1 MGLLTAIQADITSGR
16 KPPHNV
22 RADKRL
28 VRVRAR
34 GGRCRLGD
42 SGAGEPDRAIAEVS
56 DAFGFVERGEPGG
69 VDPVDLGGVRG
80 DGAGFLFQ
88 GEHDIPVAGVVENG
102 AYGLIDAQQPGG
114 HLVVGGSLGGVFPCQ
129 VGVFAAWATSRGAA
143 LIDREIYLP
152 RAWADDRER
161 RVAAQVPETARFATK
176 PRLAETMIDRIP
188 PQLPTGTWLAADEV
202 YGRDGGF
209 RSRARFTTRSTLTS
223 HSPAGRWP
231 Q

>member
-1 MGLLTAIQADITSGR
+1 M
-16 KPPHNV
+16 
-22 RADKRL
+22 
-28 VRVRAR
+28 
-34 GGRCRLGD
+34 
-42 SGAGEPDRAIAEVS
+42 
-56 DAFGFVERGEPGG
+56 
-69 VDPVDLGGVRG
+69 
-80 DGAGFLFQ
+80 
-88 GEHDIPVAGVVENG
+88 VENG

-161 RVAAQVPETARFATK
+161 RVAAQVPETACFATK
-176 PRLAETMIDRIP
+176 PRLAETMIDRIL

-209 RSRARFTTRSTLTS
+209 RSRARFTTRLRPTPRPQTFGCVPRDVTAGKLLGSRAGGFLATVDVL
-223 HSPAGRWP
+223 AGRQLP
-231 Q
+231 AMQKGACDRRPGVAVRAVARGRPGGRDAG